1 MKGGAHGQ
9 FNERFFPIDNFC
21 LEFAPTLEKRLLS
34 ICNNEGNLL
43 RPVHRPYFQP
53 TLITATL
60 ALAFNSVS
68 GQTAASVPSPAD
80 KSAAVEQPLE
90 TVTIIGRGQSN
101 NYFDANGSGGAT
113 KNDTPLREVPQA
125 VREVT
130 RQFLDDVGAVRLNNV
145 LDYVAGATRQN
156 NFGGNWDNVA
166 IRGFAGNENT
176 GMSMLRNGM
185 AANRGFNA
193 PRDTANVD
201 RIEFL
206 KGTVSALYGISEPGG
221 TVNIITKQPSFMPT
235 HSVEAYYGS
244 YDYKRLAFDS
254 TGPLNGDAQQPASLA
269 YRLNVAAED
278 KDSFRDYIHNKREL
292 VAPAIAWKVGQ
303 DTTVRY
309 DGEWLRQRAPLDRG
323 VVSVRGQL
331 DVVPISRFFGEPA
344 DGDITIENQTHQFFV
359 EHALSSALQ
368 VRAGLQY
375 RHATL
380 NGYASEGQAPGGGTA
395 SVNNTG
401 LLWRR
406 LRYRDY
412 HSADWSSQINMLGK
426 LTLGDLQH
434 DLVLG
439 TEAFRFNIDQLLKQ
453 QPSAQWPTYG
463 INIYNPIYGQAR
475 PNPTI
480 TATDNDESDR
490 STAIYAQ
497 DQISLSPQWKLLAGV
512 RHDRYRQ
519 HIDNWAAHTFTN
531 QEPSATSPRLGFTW
545 LPNQTLSAYASV
557 GRSFRPNMGTDANG
571 AAFDPEKGTAH
582 EVGMKW
588 QSPDERLGGSVSLF
602 DIKKNNVLVPNP
614 NNPDFS
620 IAAGE
625 VRNKGLEFEL
635 AGQIARN
642 WRVAVSY
649 AYLNSELTQFPRHS
663 GSTFVMHEMP
673 LEDGTL
679 LGLGGGFTH
688 VGERT
693 GDTGVPVL
701 PAYTIAKLTGYW
713 RISKTLRLSLNVDNV
728 FDKTYYASAYNN
740 VWVTPGSPRTF
751 TLGLQAKF

>member
-1 MKGGAHGQ
+1 
-9 FNERFFPIDNFC
+9 
-21 LEFAPTLEKRLLS
+21 
-34 ICNNEGNLL
+34 L
-43 RPVHRPYFQP
+43 RSVQPHYLQP
-53 TLITATL
+53 TLL
-60 ALAFNSVS
+60 AAMMAFAFNSAS
-68 GQTAASVPSPAD
+68 AQTSASAPANKTAAT
-80 KSAAVEQPLE
+80 EQQLD
-90 TVTIIGRGQSN
+90 TVTVVGRRLSG
-101 NYFDANGSGGAT
+101 NYFDGEGSGGAT

-125 VREVT
+125 VSEVT
-130 RQFLDDVGAVRLNNV
+130 RQFLDDLSALRLDDV
-145 LDYVAGATRQN
+145 LDYVAGVSRQN
-156 NFGGNWDNVA
+156 NFGGTWDNVA

-193 PRDTANVD
+193 PRDTANVE

-206 KGTVSALYGISEPGG
+206 KGTMAALYGISEPGG
-221 TVNIITKQPSFMPT
+221 TVNLITKQPSFKPA

-254 TGPLNGDAQQPASLA
+254 TGPLNGNAEQPATLA
-269 YRLNVAAED
+269 YRLNVSVED
-278 KDSFRDYIHNKREL
+278 KDSFRDFVHSKREL
-292 VAPAIAWKVGQ
+292 VAPAFVWKVSR
-303 DTTVRY
+303 DTVVRY
-309 DGEWLRQRAPLDRG
+309 DGEWLHQRAPLDRG
-323 VVSVRGQL
+323 VVAVKGQL

-344 DGDITIENQTHQFFV
+344 DGDITIENQTHQLFM
-359 EHALSSALQ
+359 EHTVSPAWQ
-368 VRAGLQY
+368 MRAGVQY
-375 RHATL
+375 HQGTM
-380 NGYASEGQAPGGGTA
+380 NGYASEGQAYSGGTA
-395 SVNNTG
+395 SVDNTG

-412 HSADWSSQINMLGK
+412 SSKDWSSQVDVLGK
-426 LTLGDLQH
+426 LNIGGFEH
-434 DLVLG
+434 NLVLG
-439 TEAFRFNIDQLLKQ
+439 AEAFRFDIDQFLTQ
-453 QPSAQWPTYG
+453 QPRSQWATYG
-463 INIYNPIYGQAR
+463 INIYNPVYDQTR
-475 PNPTI
+475 PDLTV
-480 TATDNDESDR
+480 TATNSDER
-490 STAIYAQ
+490 QRGTAIYAQ

-512 RHDRYRQ
+512 RHDRFRQ
-519 HIDNWAAHTFTN
+519 HIDDRVTGTLTN
-531 QEPSATSPRLGFTW
+531 QEPSATSPRLGLTW
-545 LPNQTLSAYASV
+545 LPNQSLSVYASV

-582 EVGMKW
+582 EVGVKW

-663 GSTFVMHEMP
+663 GSAFVVHEMP

-688 VGERT
+688 VGKRT

-713 RISKTLRLSLNVDNV
+713 RISKTLRLSLDVDNV
-728 FDKTYYASAYNN
+728 FDKTYYTSAYNN
-740 VWVTPGSPRTF
+740 VWVTPGNPRTV

>member
-1 MKGGAHGQ
+1 MRSVQPHY
-9 FNERFFPIDNFC
+9 
-21 LEFAPTLEKRLLS
+21 L
-34 ICNNEGNLL
+34 
-43 RPVHRPYFQP
+43 QP
-53 TLITATL
+53 TLL
-60 ALAFNSVS
+60 AAMLAFAFNSAS
-68 GQTAASVPSPAD
+68 AQTSASAPANKTAAT
-80 KSAAVEQPLE
+80 EQQLD
-90 TVTIIGRGQSN
+90 TVTVVGRRLSG
-101 NYFDANGSGGAT
+101 NYFDGEGSGGAT

-125 VREVT
+125 VSEVT
-130 RQFLDDVGAVRLNNV
+130 RQFLDDLSALRLDDV
-145 LDYVAGATRQN
+145 LDYVAGVSRQN
-156 NFGGNWDNVA
+156 NFGGTWDNVA

-193 PRDTANVD
+193 PRDTANVE

-206 KGTVSALYGISEPGG
+206 KGTMAALYGISEPGG
-221 TVNIITKQPSFMPT
+221 TVNLITKQPSFKPA

-254 TGPLNGDAQQPASLA
+254 TGPLNGNAEQPATLA
-269 YRLNVAAED
+269 YRLNVSVED
-278 KDSFRDYIHNKREL
+278 KDSFRDFVHSKREL
-292 VAPAIAWKVGQ
+292 VAPAFVWKVSR
-303 DTTVRY
+303 DTVVRY
-309 DGEWLRQRAPLDRG
+309 DGEWLHQRAPLDRG
-323 VVSVRGQL
+323 VVAVKGQL

-344 DGDITIENQTHQFFV
+344 DGDITIENQTHQLFM
-359 EHALSSALQ
+359 EHTVSPAWQ
-368 VRAGLQY
+368 MRAGVQY
-375 RHATL
+375 HQGTM
-380 NGYASEGQAPGGGTA
+380 NGYASEGQAYSGGTA
-395 SVNNTG
+395 SVDNTG

-412 HSADWSSQINMLGK
+412 SSKDWSSQVDVLGK
-426 LTLGDLQH
+426 LNIGGFEH
-434 DLVLG
+434 NLVLG
-439 TEAFRFNIDQLLKQ
+439 AEAFRFDIDQFLTQ
-453 QPSAQWPTYG
+453 QPRSQWATYG
-463 INIYNPIYGQAR
+463 INIYNPLYDQTR
-475 PNPTI
+475 PDLTV
-480 TATDNDESDR
+480 TATNSDER
-490 STAIYAQ
+490 QRGTAIYAQ

-512 RHDRYRQ
+512 RHDRFRQ
-519 HIDNWAAHTFTN
+519 HIDDRVAGTLTN
-531 QEPSATSPRLGFTW
+531 QEPSATSPRLGLTW
-545 LPNQTLSAYASV
+545 LPNQTLSVYASV

-571 AAFDPEKGTAH
+571 AAFDPEKGKAH
-582 EVGMKW
+582 EVGVKW

>member
-1 MKGGAHGQ
+1 MMA
-9 FNERFFPIDNFC
+9 F
-21 LEFAPTLEKRLLS
+21 
-34 ICNNEGNLL
+34 
-43 RPVHRPYFQP
+43 
-53 TLITATL
+53 
-60 ALAFNSVS
+60 AFNSAS
-68 GQTAASVPSPAD
+68 AQTSASAPANKTAAT
-80 KSAAVEQPLE
+80 EQQLD
-90 TVTIIGRGQSN
+90 TVTVVGRRLSG
-101 NYFDANGSGGAT
+101 NYFDGEGSGGAT

-125 VREVT
+125 VSEVT
-130 RQFLDDVGAVRLNNV
+130 RQFLDDLSALRLDDV
-145 LDYVAGATRQN
+145 LDYVAGVSRQN
-156 NFGGNWDNVA
+156 NFGGTWDNVA

-193 PRDTANVD
+193 PRDTANVE

-206 KGTVSALYGISEPGG
+206 KGTMAALYGISEPGG
-221 TVNIITKQPSFMPT
+221 TVNLITKQPSFKPA

-254 TGPLNGDAQQPASLA
+254 TGPLNGNAEQPATLA
-269 YRLNVAAED
+269 YRLNVSVED
-278 KDSFRDYIHNKREL
+278 KDSFRDFVHSKREL
-292 VAPAIAWKVGQ
+292 VAPAFVWKVSR
-303 DTTVRY
+303 DTVVRY
-309 DGEWLRQRAPLDRG
+309 DGEWLHQRAPLDRG
-323 VVSVRGQL
+323 VVAVKGQL

-344 DGDITIENQTHQFFV
+344 DGDITIENQTHQLFM
-359 EHALSSALQ
+359 EHTVSPAWQ
-368 VRAGLQY
+368 MRAGVQY
-375 RHATL
+375 HQGTM
-380 NGYASEGQAPGGGTA
+380 NGYASEGQAYSGGTA
-395 SVNNTG
+395 SVDNTG

-412 HSADWSSQINMLGK
+412 SSKDWSSQVDVLGK
-426 LTLGDLQH
+426 LNIGGFEH
-434 DLVLG
+434 NLVLG
-439 TEAFRFNIDQLLKQ
+439 AEAFRFDIDQFLTQ
-453 QPSAQWPTYG
+453 QPRSQWATYG
-463 INIYNPIYGQAR
+463 INIYNPVYDQTR
-475 PNPTI
+475 PDLTV
-480 TATDNDESDR
+480 TATNSDER
-490 STAIYAQ
+490 QRGTAIYAQ

-512 RHDRYRQ
+512 RHDRFRQ
-519 HIDNWAAHTFTN
+519 HIDDRVTGTLTN
-531 QEPSATSPRLGFTW
+531 QEPSATSPRLGLTW
-545 LPNQTLSAYASV
+545 LPNQSLSVYASV

-582 EVGMKW
+582 EVGVKW

-663 GSTFVMHEMP
+663 GSAFVVHEMP

-688 VGERT
+688 VGKRT

-713 RISKTLRLSLNVDNV
+713 RISKTLRLSLDVDNV
-728 FDKTYYASAYNN
+728 FDKTYYTSAYNN
-740 VWVTPGSPRTF
+740 VWVTPGNPRTV